1 MVSCRFSLKP
11 VHWIISTVG
20 FWWIP
25 KFPSPIN
32 DCIRSERLTR
42 RTFLAPFA
50 GRNEAPGVAKTA
62 KASLRSGSLLLY
74 NHMIGWIDVAYI
86 YIVQGS
92 VLHTSVFIYIY
103 IHMYMCVCTFSY
115 FLMQTCMCVY
125 VYLYIMKVLYIM
137 YVYMHAHTH
146 TSSHL
151 DKFWHIQIRST
162 HIIWYKTMAMQ
173 WW

>member
-103 IHMYMCVCTFSY
+103 TY
-115 FLMQTCMCVY
+115 VY
-125 VYLYIMKVLYIM
+125 VCVHLFLLLNADV
-137 YVYMHAHTH
+137 YVCICIFVYNECIVYNVCIYACTHTH
-146 TSSHL
+146 FIT
-151 DKFWHIQIRST
+151 FG
-162 HIIWYKTMAMQ
+162 
-173 WW
+173 